1 MKKKITWLQ
10 FSDMHV
16 FAQKAGNVAILQAYK
31 KLAETISPDFV
42 VVTGD
47 FRHLGKNT
55 TFEGAIEQLEKML
68 SVFGVGKQDVFLIP
82 GNHDVGLAVD
92 SETRSKWIEDI
103 HDNIEKNYQSYAQY
117 QDKLMD
123 GFSDYRMMVKEFYKG
138 VLDECDPRISK
149 CDNVYY
155 VCWNNRL
162 NIVGMNTA
170 LISDGKR
177 DHKEIF
183 DADSLYSILDGTE
196 FQQSL
201 PTILL
206 GHHSPNDFYDSQS
219 IFWKTFLYRTNPSAY
234 LHGDMHKLN
243 IQDAIGSILVP
254 ERIPSVAC
262 GKSAPEV
269 GDDYSDVSFVCYE
282 WENDT
287 VTVCPYVYGNFGGIL
302 QFKESDAY
310 DTENGKFVFQVREL
324 SIQKQTAKT
333 SGKQL
338 GAVVPFVHE
347 EDFIGRSMD
356 IGELQKLLR
365 QPNAKIWLRAPGG
378 IGKSTLARR
387 LYYTVSDE
395 FDRLIY
401 VNYNT
406 SLEESFV
413 ESVSRSFYDPYDTI
427 PENTNSKA
435 RFIGIVEQLQ
445 NSEGKTLIIIDNVP
459 GDSNTTA
466 SLYSLTGIPATI
478 LITART
484 EAATGYVDYHL
495 ESLDV
500 ESQKCVFLFH
510 LGSTYV
516 ESTVLLQLL
525 ERCYG
530 NTLLIELT
538 AKAAKRRG
546 CSKLLEALEVGG
558 FEKEH
563 TPVSSTDG
571 RRSPIADHLRQL
583 YTIADLDAESQR
595 VLRCFALMPTGPVDD
610 AVANWFGTDIRRLF
624 DLSDMAWLKNKNG
637 FFEMHPLIRETILLD
652 KESFPEDTEA
662 AFHSYF
668 RNNYDDFLG
677 ISLDYPL
684 RTRRIAI
691 AARFLH
697 RIACT
702 IDYAEA
708 CHNLAIALQELCM
721 YQPAESLML
730 VSLRIKKCKLGKNHL
745 LTASAYHNLAM
756 IYQYWNRPGD
766 MDRAVKLHLKNL
778 IIKIRRRYR
787 YHPDTAISYNNLALV
802 YQYRGKRWDL
812 EKAGFL
818 YKKALRIQ
826 ESILGCDHLDT
837 ANTYNNIA
845 YFYKCR
851 NKRGDREKAE
861 EYYLKAMKIEE
872 RILNGKNIHLAMT
885 YNNLAT
891 LYLSRNQDDDLNKA
905 EKLYFKALSIWEK
918 KFGKVHPKIA
928 LVYCNLSAVYQ
939 ERHQPGDC
947 KQAELLLC
955 DAINIFETT
964 LGEDHPYAATAYNN
978 LGSLYQE
985 NKLNLDEAERYLLK
999 AKKICENVYGVQHP
1013 NTIKVYQRLMIL
1025 YGERKQP
1032 GDHEKSLEY
1041 LYKSGT
1047 IKQLRKM
1054 SLLK

>member
-1 MKKKITWLQ
+1 MKEKITWFQ

-47 FRHLGKNT
+47 FRHLGKKT
-55 TFEGAIEQLEKML
+55 TFESGIEQLEKML

-82 GNHDVGLAVD
+82 GNHDVSLGTDPEA
-92 SETRSKWIEDI
+92 RSTCIKDI

-117 QDKLMD
+117 QEKLMD
-123 GFSDYRMMVKEFYKG
+123 SFSDYRMMVKRFYKG
-138 VLDECDPRISK
+138 ILEESDPRITK

-155 VCWNNRL
+155 VCWNNIL

-170 LISDGKR
+170 MISDGKR
-177 DHKEIF
+177 DHKEVF
-183 DADSLYSILDGTE
+183 DADSLFAILDSGE
-196 FQQSL
+196 FKPSL

-206 GHHSPNDFYDSQS
+206 GHHSSNDFYESQS
-219 IFWKTFLYRTNPSAY
+219 IFWKTFLYRTNPSTY
-234 LHGDMHKLN
+234 LHGDIHKLN
-243 IQDAIGSILVP
+243 IQDALGSILVP
-254 ERIPSVAC
+254 ERIPCVAC
-262 GKSAPEV
+262 GKSVPDVE
-269 GDDYSDVSFVCYE
+269 DDYSDVSFVCFE

-287 VTVCPYVYGNFGGIL
+287 VTVRPYVYGDFDGIL

-324 SIQKQTAKT
+324 SIQKQTSKT

-347 EDFIGRSMD
+347 EDFIGRSGD
-356 IGELQKLLR
+356 VGELQELLR

-387 LYYTVSDE
+387 LYYTMSDE
-395 FDRLIY
+395 FDRLIF
-401 VNYNT
+401 VNYDT
-406 SLEESFV
+406 SLEKNFV
-413 ESVSRSFYDPYDTI
+413 ETISKSFYDPYDAM
-427 PENTNSKA
+427 PENTDSKV
-435 RFIGIVEQLQ
+435 RFKRIIEELR

-459 GDSNTTA
+459 GDSNTAA
-466 SLYSLTGIPATI
+466 SLYALTGIQGTI

-484 EAATGYVDYHL
+484 EPVTGYIDYHL
-495 ESLDV
+495 KSLDI

-510 LGSTYV
+510 LGSAYV
-516 ESTVLLQLL
+516 ENTVLMQLL
-525 ERCYG
+525 EYCYG

-546 CSKLLEALEVGG
+546 CKKLLEELVTGG
-558 FEKEH
+558 FEKED

-571 RRSPIADHLRQL
+571 RRSTIADHLRQL
-583 YTIADLDAESQR
+583 YRITDLDDESQR
-595 VLRCFALMPTGPVDD
+595 VLRCFALMPAGPVDGD
-610 AVANWFGTDIRRLF
+610 VANWFGTDTRRIF

-637 FFEMHPLIRETILLD
+637 FFEMHPLIQETILLD
-652 KESFPEDTEA
+652 QESFPKDTEA

-668 RNNYDDFLG
+668 RNNYEDFLSV
-677 ISLDYPL
+677 SLDYPL

-697 RIACT
+697 RVVCT

-708 CHNLAIALQELCM
+708 CHNLAIALQELCL
-721 YQPAESLML
+721 YEPAESLML
-730 VSLRIKKCKLGKNHL
+730 VSLRIKKCKLGRSHL

-756 IYQYWNRPGD
+756 LYQYWNRPGD
-766 MDRAVKLHLKNL
+766 MNKAVRLHLKNL
-778 IIKIRRRYR
+778 MIKIFRRYSH
-787 YHPDTAISYNNLALV
+787 HPDTAISFNNLALV
-802 YQYRGKRWDL
+802 YQNRGKRWDPQ
-812 EKAGFL
+812 KAEFL
-818 YKKALRIQ
+818 YKRALKIQ
-826 ESILGCDHLDT
+826 ESVLGCDHLDT

-845 YFYKCR
+845 YLYKCR
-851 NKRGDREKAE
+851 NKKGDREKAE
-861 EYYLKAMKIEE
+861 EYYLKAIIAQEKYFYGE
-872 RILNGKNIHLAMT
+872 NIHLAMT

-891 LYLSRNQDDDLNKA
+891 LYLDQNKDDDLNEA
-905 EKLYFKALSIWEK
+905 AKLYFKAISIWEK
-918 KFGKVHPKIA
+918 KLGKVHPKIA
-928 LVYCNLSAVYQ
+928 LAYCNLSAVYQ

-955 DAINIFETT
+955 DAVDIFEAT
-964 LGEDHPYAATAYNN
+964 LGEEHPYTAAAYNN

-985 NKLNLDEAERYLLK
+985 NKQNLDDAEKYLLK
-999 AKKICENVYGVQHP
+999 AKTIYESVYGAQHP
-1013 NTIKVYQRLMIL
+1013 NTIKVYQSLMML
-1025 YGERKQP
+1025 YGERKQL